1 MSDER
6 TPDERYKKLCTQL
19 LQHCTNT
26 NLRGAR
32 TSLSK
37 AYKFAVELEK
47 QYGEIEAHRVKGKE
61 IDVSN
66 TKELLEELATIHNY
80 FQCKTILRHWNWL
93 LDTNLQRYPHKLQ
106 AHVLAPWTERDFCH
120 WASCDWHLG
129 QTTFSFIFGLT
140 HNFFCQWWDLIYGF
154 AQFFQGKNNRIHFC
168 FFYCHT

>member
-47 QYGEIEAHRVKGKE
+47 QYGGMEEHRVKGKE

-66 TKELLEELATIHNY
+66 TKELLEELATIQNY
-80 FQCKTILRHWNWL
+80 FQCKTILRHWN
-93 LDTNLQRYPHKLQ
+93 
-106 AHVLAPWTERDFCH
+106 
-120 WASCDWHLG
+120 
-129 QTTFSFIFGLT
+129 
-140 HNFFCQWWDLIYGF
+140 
-154 AQFFQGKNNRIHFC
+154 
-168 FFYCHT
+168 